1 VHSACLVE
9 RLSSFAQ
16 CASKRVSAAAA
27 TTRVRSCA
35 SLLRRRLTL
44 HKGAKLRATEP
55 GRSQSRSS
63 CVHSACLLERWCERC
78 NDEVALCTRAQSE
91 ARQPGRMRL
100 ASPPLPAPHRPFR
113 PTDVAPLN
121 LTLPLSAHP
130 PPLTTL
136 SLQCMVLY
144 MPDNGAPQRR
154 VFFRACTRSSAR
166 ASQGPK
172 KSCPWNPPW
181 HLLDFQN

>member
-1 VHSACLVE
+1 MHSACLVE

-63 CVHSACLLERWCERC
+63 CVNSACMLERWCERC

-121 LTLPLSAHP
+121 LTLPLSPHP
-130 PPLTTL
+130 PLLTTL

-144 MPDNGAPQRR
+144 MPDNGHRSAAYFSERALDRPRGPPRGRR
-154 VFFRACTRSSAR
+154 RAAL
-166 ASQGPK
+166 GI
-172 KSCPWNPPW
+172 PPGIC
-181 HLLDFQN
+181 